1 MGHLA
6 GDLLQRQR
14 AEQGAAELM
23 RRLRRA
29 SNDLGKGVAVG
40 AAQEAE
46 RLRLEPLPSAGLSP
60 LPVAS
65 SASASAGIG

>member
-14 AEQGAAELM
+14 AKQGAAELM
-23 RRLRRA
+23 RRIRRA
-29 SNDLGKGVAVG
+29 GNDLGKGVAVG
-40 AAQEAE
+40 ADQETE

-65 SASASAGIG
+65 SANSSAGIG